1 MAANATPETTGFG
14 ARVDIL
20 GAGWRQHQHGQTAC
34 QEHRNELEI
43 VIEELFSLKGRVAL
57 VTGGNGGLGR
67 VIALAYR
74 EAGAQVVVT
83 GRNPDKNEAIGQEM
97 GDPQSVLL
105 LDVYDEAAVERAIAQ
120 VNERFGR
127 LDILVNNAG
136 QSRRGSVPDVSK
148 ADWEDIINVN
158 LTGPFLCATHAAKR
172 MIAGGRGGKIINVSS
187 LYALFGPPNVASY
200 AASKTG
206 LVGLTRSLAVEL
218 SKYNI
223 QVNAI
228 LPGWYLTEMTG
239 HLKNMPLAD
248 YIRRKTPAGRWG
260 NPQDLVGV
268 AILLASAASDFMT
281 GTAITVDGGYSVADR
296 FLYD

>member
-1 MAANATPETTGFG
+1 M
-14 ARVDIL
+14 
-20 GAGWRQHQHGQTAC
+20 
-34 QEHRNELEI
+34 
-43 VIEELFSLKGRVAL
+43 IEDLFSLKGRVAL
-57 VTGGNGGLGR
+57 ITGGNGGLGR

-83 GRNPDKNEAIGQEM
+83 GRNPDKNQAIGQEL
-97 GDPQSVLL
+97 GDPAAVLP
-105 LDVYDEAAVERAIAQ
+105 LDVYDEAAVERTIGQ
-120 VNERFGR
+120 VCDRFGQ

-136 QSRRGSVPDVSK
+136 QSRRGYVPEVSK
-148 ADWEDIINVN
+148 ADWEDILKVN

-172 MIAGGRGGKIINVSS
+172 MIAGGRGGKIINMASM
-187 LYALFGPPNVASY
+187 YAVFGPPNVASY

-206 LVGLTRSLAVEL
+206 LLGLTRSLAVEL
-218 SKYNI
+218 SQHQI

-260 NPQDLVGV
+260 NPQDLIGV
-268 AILLASAASDFMT
+268 AILLASAASNFIT
-281 GTAITVDGGYSVADR
+281 GAAIPVDGGYSVADR
-296 FLYD
+296 LLYD